1 MPKKGCTGVENRIPE
16 FVCDLIFSRD
26 SKMAKLSAMAKKREK
41 QQREEAAGG
50 DAPPAKQR
58 VLAPQGGREGGRE
71 VWREGGR
78 EGGREDGERGDAGRN
93 GAPPKE
99 KRARADDSDAA
110 LGGEGAA
117 AKRPK
122 HGAEARGAAADE
134 VVRRNAAGH
143 ARPRKPS
150 REDQP
155 DRRGGTGPQ
164 GKKDRKG
171 KKGRPGPRPVASDEK
186 AREGNNGKDFS
197 KVAALVHLTRRK
209 ALLV

>member
-1 MPKKGCTGVENRIPE
+1 MTRPLQSSGC
-16 FVCDLIFSRD
+16 
-26 SKMAKLSAMAKKREK
+26 
-41 QQREEAAGG
+41 
-50 DAPPAKQR
+50 
-58 VLAPQGGREGGRE
+58 
-71 VWREGGR
+71 WRRR

-93 GAPPKE
+93 GAPPQKKLRPSLRKLRICGAPPKE

>member
-1 MPKKGCTGVENRIPE
+1 
-16 FVCDLIFSRD
+16 
-26 SKMAKLSAMAKKREK
+26 MAKLSAMAKKREK

-58 VLAPQGGREGGRE
+58 ALAPQRGREGGRE
-71 VWREGGR
+71 VGREGWR
-78 EGGREDGERGDAGRN
+78 DGGREDGERKDAGRN
-93 GAPPKE
+93 GAPPQKKLRPSLRKLRICGAPPKE
-99 KRARADDSDAA
+99 KRARADDADAA

-122 HGAEARGAAADE
+122 HGAEARGAAAAE

-150 REDQP
+150 REDKP

-164 GKKDRKG
+164 GRKDRKG
-171 KKGRPGPRPVASDEK
+171 KKGKPGPRPVASDEK

-197 KVAALVHLTRRK
+197 KVAALVHLTRIK
-209 ALLV
+209 SLLV